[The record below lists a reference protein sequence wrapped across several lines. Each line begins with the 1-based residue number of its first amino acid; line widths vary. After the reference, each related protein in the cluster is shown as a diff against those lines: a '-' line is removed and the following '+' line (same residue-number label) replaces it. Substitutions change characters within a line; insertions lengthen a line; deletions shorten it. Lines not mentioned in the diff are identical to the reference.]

1 MDLRPRPRL
10 SNGTHPLSVTVTDA
24 AGNTSAASA
33 TVSITVDTVAPAAST
48 LVITNDITNTTVANG
63 GYDQ

>member
-1 MDLRPRPRL
+1 L